1 MRSLIASIVS
11 PDASNA
17 TEHENRRA
25 AAPSKQAAAGDRRMT
40 AQSLKPGHQDL
51 QEQEARDERVP
62 GALSI
67 LVCAFDYS
75 LQLSQVRSE

>member
-17 TEHENRRA
+17 AEHENRR

-40 AQSLKPGHQDL
+40 AQSLKPGDQDL
-51 QEQEARDERVP
+51 QEQEARDEPVP
-62 GALSI
+62 GGLSI

-75 LQLSQVRSE
+75 LQLSQMRSE